1 MNAVK
6 RDFAFRIVLSI
17 WQQHTDTRH
26 SVRLLRACA
35 DRPRDRDAAKNRD
48 EIAPIYCF
56 PGRGSLY
63 HIIER
68 DRSCA
73 SQQIRALMSQMVKV
87 RHGGKSAP
95 LPLFPSNQTF
105 ANAIGMS
112 VERHELT
119 HCRLEANDV
128 HGPAAR
134 QMHRDRRAR
143 FWLRPR
149 QRQSWVLARSHTTP
163 TPVGYRRNSFWGW
176 LMRRREFITLLG
188 GAAIAWPRVV
198 RAQQPDRIRRI
209 GVLTPFD
216 ENDPEAK
223 TYLSAFT
230 QELAELGWI
239 DGRNLRMDVR
249 WAAGNID
256 RMRMFAKEL
265 VDLQPEMILTSSTP
279 VTAALQRETRTIPIV
294 FVFVGDPVGSGFVA
308 SLPSS

>member
-1 MNAVK
+1 
-6 RDFAFRIVLSI
+6 
-17 WQQHTDTRH
+17 
-26 SVRLLRACA
+26 
-35 DRPRDRDAAKNRD
+35 
-48 EIAPIYCF
+48 
-56 PGRGSLY
+56 
-63 HIIER
+63 
-68 DRSCA
+68 
-73 SQQIRALMSQMVKV
+73 
-87 RHGGKSAP
+87 
-95 LPLFPSNQTF
+95 
-105 ANAIGMS
+105 
-112 VERHELT
+112 
-119 HCRLEANDV
+119 
-128 HGPAAR
+128 
-134 QMHRDRRAR
+134 
-143 FWLRPR
+143 
-149 QRQSWVLARSHTTP
+149 
-163 TPVGYRRNSFWGW
+163 
-176 LMRRREFITLLG
+176 MRRREFITLLG

-308 SLPSS
+308 SLTSS